1 MARSIPFGS
10 RSTAD
15 QVLAGIDLSRKRVL
29 ITGCNSAVG
38 IEVMKALSAN
48 GARIIGVA
56 RTLAEAEIACGA
68 VGRSVTPLG
77 CDPTD
82 LASIDAA
89 VEAVRGPA
97 TPLDAVIFNS
107 VELKSFADH
116 IARFM
121 LVNRLAELVRDR
133 TGRIAVAGSD
143 ASMTEAP
150 GENVLREKLSDDR
163 IHELCAVHGQPK
175 LATALLAKELSRRLE
190 ARGVVVNGFHSGETE
205 NRNPTEARHAG
216 HRMIQSLLRPFTK
229 SPAQHAATPTLL
241 AANPL
246 VVGIT
251 GQYWSNCQI
260 SHDNPQF
267 LDAGLAK
274 RLWEVL
280 AQFAAMA
287 SGRGGLAQVAWF
299 GRDASLP
306 HFEAP

>member
-1 MARSIPFGS
+1 MAHSIPFGS

-56 RTLAEAEIACGA
+56 RTPADAEIACGA
-68 VGRSVTPLG
+68 VGRSMTPLG

-89 VEAVRGPA
+89 VGAVRDLA

-107 VELKSFADH
+107 VELTSFADH

-121 LVNRLAELVRDR
+121 FVNRLAELVRDR
-133 TGRIAVAGSD
+133 TGRIAIAGTD

-150 GENVLREKLSDDR
+150 GESELREKLGDET
-163 IHELCAVHGQPK
+163 IHELYAVQGQAK

-205 NRNPTEARHAG
+205 NRNPTEAHAG
-216 HRMIQSLLRPFTK
+216 QRMLQSLLRPFTK
-229 SPAQHAATPTLL
+229 SPAQRAATPTLL
-241 AANPL
+241 AASPL

-260 SHDNPQF
+260 SQDNPQF

-274 RLWEVL
+274 RLWEVS

-287 SGRGGLAQVAWF
+287 SGRGGFRQIAWF
-299 GRDASLP
+299 GSDARLP
-306 HFEAP
+306 HFEGQ